1 MTKCSKFSLLAA
13 VTILFGAILPV
24 SAASAHAQLVSANPA
39 ADSVI
44 VSAPDQV
51 TLTFDEALM
60 VVNDSTTANQ
70 IQVTNDAGDRVD
82 QGDSKLAGAVLTV
95 SLKSNLPDGKYNV
108 AYRFVADDGH
118 AEQAGYS
125 FEVSPAA
132 TDSGSTD
139 AATPVAIDATAPTLY
154 DAQRSVPSS
163 GSTADTGAA
172 TGWAVA
178 VGAVLIGVA
187 TFFLY
192 RRIKSQQK

>member
-1 MTKCSKFSLLAA
+1 MRKLTKALSALILALA
-13 VTILFGAILPV
+13 AILP
-24 SAASAHAQLVSANPA
+24 SQAAFAHAQLVSANPA

-60 VVNDSTTANQ
+60 VVNNSTTANQ
-70 IQVTNDAGDRVD
+70 IQVTNEAGDRVD
-82 QGDSKLAGAVLTV
+82 QGDSKLDGAVLTV
-95 SLKSNLPDGKYNV
+95 SLKSDLPDGKYNV

-118 AEQAGYS
+118 AEQAAYT
-125 FEVSPAA
+125 FEVSPAT
-132 TDSGSTD
+132 TDTTSTD
-139 AATPVAIDATAPTLY
+139 GATPVAIDATAPTLY
-154 DAQRSVPSS
+154 DAQRSAPAS
-163 GSTADTGAA
+163 GATGDNGAA

-178 VGAVLIGVA
+178 VGAVLVGGA